1 MNKALLSSKNMCW
14 CTPQDFFDKLNAEF
28 GFVLDPAATDK
39 TAKCSLYY
47 TPETDGLS
55 QSWDR
60 GGAVFCNPPYGR
72 EIGKW
77 VQKAFKEA
85 RGGYPIV
92 LLIPARTDT
101 AYFHDYIYGKAEIRF
116 VRGRLRFTDDDG
128 NAADPA
134 PFPSMVVI
142 KNAAFMAVSLEELQE
157 IINEEGYTVEY
168 QNGANQSGTK
178 QSDAVKTHI
187 AMTKNHAAIIKQL
200 CDLVPP
206 EKKKESRLQALRDE

>member
-1 MNKALLSSKNMCW
+1 MNAALLSSKNMCW

-77 VQKAFKEA
+77 VQKAFEEA

-116 VRGRLRFTDDDG
+116 VRGRLRFTDEDG

-142 KNAAFMAVSLEELQE
+142 YNGVKQRQRDALASYRDYQREFVSAENRANRLKKNAEVAD
-157 IINEEGYTVEY
+157 YD
-168 QNGANQSGTK
+168 K
-178 QSDAVKTHI
+178 
-187 AMTKNHAAIIKQL
+187 
-200 CDLVPP
+200 
-206 EKKKESRLQALRDE
+206 

>member
-77 VQKAFKEA
+77 VKKAYEEA
-85 RGGYPIV
+85 RGGGTLLYCLFPLERIQPIFTITYTRKQKSASFAGGFASQTTKGTPAIPRPS
-92 LLIPARTDT
+92 LLW
-101 AYFHDYIYGKAEIRF
+101 
-116 VRGRLRFTDDDG
+116 
-128 NAADPA
+128 
-134 PFPSMVVI
+134 
-142 KNAAFMAVSLEELQE
+142 
-157 IINEEGYTVEY
+157 
-168 QNGANQSGTK
+168 
-178 QSDAVKTHI
+178 
-187 AMTKNHAAIIKQL
+187 
-200 CDLVPP
+200 
-206 EKKKESRLQALRDE
+206 